1 MVSLNFDKIVEHMD
15 YLQSTT
21 EYVPLV
27 LQTYTGVDYFDK
39 VDDSVMLEY
48 YSARTGLQGHHIG
61 IGVEHEFTLGAGQEY
76 IVVDRNNKSDPPVVE
91 ILLI

>member
-48 YSARTGLQGHHIG
+48 YRARTGLQGANDYNKYLEDELMEWLKHHKELEDI
-61 IGVEHEFTLGAGQEY
+61 IE
-76 IVVDRNNKSDPPVVE
+76 
-91 ILLI
+91 